1 MENPFLDDTNPFL
14 SSSEPASASEP
25 NVSKY
30 LSFLGSAEG
39 ADYNTIVGGSK
50 FEDYSKHPG
59 IVGVTTAEGPSTA
72 AGKYQITKTTYD
84 QYAKKLGITDFSPE
98 SQDKIALELIKDK
111 GALEDVQKGDY
122 DSANK
127 KLGGV
132 WASLPSSTYNQP
144 KRSEEWVNKQLGKE
158 SNPFLD
164 DSSNPFLQDTT
175 EATPPVED
183 KSIPVVKDAV
193 KAFFDGDITAEEY
206 RKQQEVED
214 KLAAKISK
222 AEDTTNW
229 LGTGPKETV
238 GEYFSKGFAGRIAKG
253 TAERLGLKDKV
264 SDKTLSDLIVPEP
277 ELPSPPVSES
287 LYAMGKQIME
297 HPWEST
303 KALVYEAGRDP
314 ELLIPGLWEA
324 WPAKLGAMVK
334 RLNTLSKAGVMAT
347 RAAATGAGLET
358 AAQVAEGKYDPNAIV
373 TTGAAFGIGGAIG
386 EGISAGLG
394 KGFKKVKGAEKPKA
408 EPTVESTIA
417 KDQELGHQYDLFEN
431 QEMMNHPSSIEAQVM
446 DEHVGKTPTQVVQ
459 DTINNISKDTWES
472 KVFRKEVE
480 DLVPN
485 EEIRKRMTMAL
496 ESEKEYDRLYTD
508 KEMRQKLYGDEPQVR
523 ARKEADAALQRQY
536 NEPILREN
544 QVDIGMIEAADRMR
558 QKLANPNAKWKNEA
572 EKMDYQQRLERLTK
586 VIDKLKSLPSEE
598 HAIPVLD
605 RVKQRFNTIGKEA
618 VDRGMI
624 EGMRNNYVTHVL
636 DWSKSILSREQRLSL
651 SDYLFRTAKEPRF
664 NRDFTE
670 SRIYSTIRE
679 LEQAIQGWAD
689 LQGIKNTGIV
699 VEKDIAK
706 LLQTY
711 ENSMRAAILHDKMIK
726 HFENYMIEGTGLP
739 GMIKISEDNA
749 RNLVKANENNY
760 VKFKGVGSK
769 AIGDYLVH
777 PDLVDP
783 MKYIFRENDP
793 SIIQRFLGN
802 VSHLSKS
809 LNTIGSLFHAYSL
822 SQAGAT
828 AAPKEFFT
836 QAFKGFPGIKAA
848 VEHFEKGTGKEQVE
862 YALKSGLVLGTEDVQ
877 RTIVADVGR
886 WADGMVDRFVDKDLK
901 IVRQITDPLDKQIL
915 QRMNRF
921 TWDYMHTGQKLHMF
935 NYFANE
941 MKMKNPHLSDAVVG
955 REVADFVNST
965 FGGLNWLQVA
975 SAVENK
981 FMKALAMKAAGIQ
994 GRDWAQILM
1003 FAPDWT
1009 VSTLRSFTN
1018 ALPKETFKP
1027 WKWDI
1032 KEGAKGFI
1040 NPKNKGDLARRYV
1053 FNTMVAWSIILN
1065 AINYAMSG
1073 HYIWE
1078 NDDPTRIDRGDG
1090 TSMQLAKHSMEAAE
1104 WLRDPQKT
1112 LGNKLGFWP
1121 KALVTMLTGK
1131 AYPSPSAP
1139 MVGDI
1144 KVPVIGTVHG
1154 NTVAGR
1160 TLHSLAAALPFQ
1172 VGSAMNAPPGEKGKR
1187 AIMSML
1193 GVPVYGQTKSQFTSP
1208 EVLRERAK
1216 KRLESKIERIK
1227 KEKEKRNK

>member
-14 SSSEPASASEP
+14 SSSEPASTSEP
-25 NVSKY
+25 NVTKY
-30 LSFLGSAEG
+30 LSFLGNAEG

-132 WASLPSSTYNQP
+132 WASLPSSPYSQP
-144 KRSEEWVNKQLGKE
+144 KRSEEWVNKQLGTE
-158 SNPFLD
+158 SNPFLE
-164 DSSNPFLQDTT
+164 DSANPFLQDTT
-175 EATPPVED
+175 ETPPVED
-183 KSIPVVKDAV
+183 KSIPVVKDSV
-193 KAFFDGDITAEEY
+193 KAFFDGEITAEEF
-206 RKQQEVED
+206 RKQQELED
-214 KLAAKISK
+214 KLAAKVSK
-222 AEDTTNW
+222 PEDTTNW

-264 SDKTLSDLIVPEP
+264 SDKSLSDLIVKED
-277 ELPSPPVSES
+277 EAPSPPVSES
-287 LYAMGKQIME
+287 LYAMGKQIIE
-297 HPWEST
+297 HPWEAT

-314 ELLIPGLWEA
+314 ELLVPGLWEA

-358 AAQVAEGKYDPNAIV
+358 AAQLAEGKYDPNAIV

-394 KGFKKVKGAEKPKA
+394 KGVEKIRATEKPK
-408 EPTVESTIA
+408 VELDVAGSVA
-417 KDQELGHQYDLFEN
+417 KSQETAHQYDLFEN
-431 QEMMNHPSSIEAQVM
+431 QEMINHPSSVEAKVM
-446 DEHVGKTPTQVVQ
+446 DEHVGKTATEVVQ
-459 DTINNISKDTWES
+459 DTINNIAKDTWES

-480 DLVPN
+480 DLVPDEN
-485 EEIRKRMTMAL
+485 IRKRMTMAL
-496 ESEKEYDRLYTD
+496 EADKEYDRLYTD
-508 KEMRQKLYGDEPQVR
+508 KEMRQKLYGDEPEVR
-523 ARKEADAALQRQY
+523 AKKESAAALQRQY
-536 NEPILREN
+536 NEPILKEN
-544 QVDIGMIEAADRMR
+544 QVDIGMIEAADRMK
-558 QKLANPNAKWKNEA
+558 QKLENPNTKWKNEA
-572 EKMDYQQRLERLTK
+572 EKIDYQQRLERLTYA
-586 VIDKLKSLPSEE
+586 IDKLKVLPSEE
-598 HAIPVLD
+598 HAIPVLE
-605 RVKQRFNTIGKEA
+605 RVKERFNTIGKEA
-618 VDRGMI
+618 LDRGMI

-636 DWSKSILSREQRLSL
+636 DWSKSLLNRKQKLDL
-651 SDYLFRTAKEPRF
+651 ADYLFRTAKEPRF

-679 LEQAIQGWAD
+679 LEKAIQGWAD

-711 ENSMRAAILHDKMIK
+711 ENSMRTAILHDKMIK
-726 HFENYMIEGTGLP
+726 HFENYMMEGTGLP
-739 GMIKISEDNA
+739 GLIKVTEDNA
-749 RNLVKANENNY
+749 RNVIKANQNDY
-760 VKFKGVGSK
+760 VKFKGIGSK

-777 PDLVDP
+777 PDLVDSL
-783 MKYIFRENDP
+783 KFIFRENDP
-793 SIIQRFLGN
+793 NVVQRFLGS

-828 AAPKEFFT
+828 AAPGQFFKE
-836 QAFKGFPGIKAA
+836 AFKGFPGIRAA
-848 VEHFEKGTGKEQVE
+848 VEHFEKGTSKEQVE
-862 YALKSGLVLGTEDVQ
+862 YALKSGVVLGTEDVQ
-877 RTIVADVGR
+877 RTIVADVGK
-886 WADGMVDRFVDKDLK
+886 WADSMVDRFNDKDLK
-901 IVRQITDPLDKQIL
+901 IVRQVTDPLDKQIL

-941 MKMKNPHLSDAVVG
+941 MKMKNPHLSDAVIG

-981 FMKALAMKAAGIQ
+981 YMKAFAMKAAGIQ

-1032 KEGAKGFI
+1032 KEGAKGFV
-1040 NPKNKGDLARRYV
+1040 NPKTKGDLARRYV

-1078 NDDPTRIDRGDG
+1078 NEDPTRIDRGDG

-1121 KALVTMLTGK
+1121 KALVTMTTGK

-1139 MVGDI
+1139 MI
-1144 KVPVIGTVHG
+1144 KD
-1154 NTVAGR
+1154 NTFIGR
-1160 TLHSLAAALPFQ
+1160 TIHSAKAALPFQ
-1172 VGSAMNAPPGEKGKR
+1172 VGSAMTAPPGEKIKR
-1187 AIMSML
+1187 AAMSML
-1193 GVPVYGQTKSQFTSP
+1193 GVPIYGQTKSQFTSP

-1216 KRLESKIERIK
+1216 KRLESKIERIEK
-1227 KEKEKRNK
+1227 QKERRNK

>member
-1 MENPFLDDTNPFL
+1 MAFQDDEIV
-14 SSSEPASASEP
+14 SSPQSSVSSFVDTYRPVAEK
-25 NVSKY
+25 VSKDIDVDPNILLGKWGLETGWGKSIIPGTNNLGNIKDVSGSGVKAKDNVTKSEDSY
-30 LSFLGSAEG
+30 MSFEDPSVFG
-39 ADYNTIVGGSK
+39 DYYSGYIQRKFPKSVGSK
-50 FEDYSKHPG
+50 SD
-59 IVGVTTAEGPSTA
+59 
-72 AGKYQITKTTYD
+72 
-84 QYAKKLGITDFSPE
+84 
-98 SQDKIALELIKDK
+98 
-111 GALEDVQKGDY
+111 
-122 DSANK
+122 
-127 KLGGV
+127 
-132 WASLPSSTYNQP
+132 
-144 KRSEEWVNKQLGKE
+144 VNKFTAGLTGYAEDPAYSEKVANAYKQVTNYTGTSQPPSFSK
-158 SNPFLD
+158 LD
-164 DSSNPFLQDTT
+164 QD
-175 EATPPVED
+175 EIVDVPKAFQQDELVSETPPVED

-193 KAFFDGDITAEEY
+193 KAFFDGEITAEEY

-222 AEDTTNW
+222 PEDTTNW

-238 GEYFSKGFAGRIAKG
+238 GEYFGKGFAGRIAKG
-253 TAERLGLKDKV
+253 TAERLGIKDK
-264 SDKTLSDLIVPEP
+264 SKADISIPEEDLSIPTI
-277 ELPSPPVSES
+277 SES
-287 LYAMGKQIME
+287 LRAMGRQVME
-297 HPWEST
+297 NPWEAT

-314 ELLIPGLWEA
+314 ELLYPGLWET
-324 WPAKLGAMVK
+324 WPAKMASMVK
-334 RLNTLSKAGVMAT
+334 RLSTLSKVSLTAN
-347 RAAATGAGLET
+347 RAAVIGAGLEG
-358 AAQVAEGKYDPNAIV
+358 AAQLAEGKYDPNAIA
-373 TTGAAFGIGGAIG
+373 TTGISFGIGGAVG
-386 EGISAGLG
+386 EGLAAGIG
-394 KGFKKVKGAEKPKA
+394 KGFEKLKSAEKPKA

-417 KDQELGHQYDLFEN
+417 KDQEMAHQYDLFEN
-431 QEMMNHPSSIEAQVM
+431 EEMLNHPSSQEAKVM
-446 DEHVGKTPTQVVQ
+446 DEHVGKTPTEVVQ
-459 DTINNISKDTWES
+459 DTINNIAKDTWES

-485 EEIRKRMTMAL
+485 EDIRKRMTMAL
-496 ESEKEYDRLYTD
+496 EADKEYDRLYTD

-544 QVDIGMIEAADRMR
+544 QVDIGMIEAADRMK
-558 QKLANPNAKWKNEA
+558 QKLENPNTKWKNEA
-572 EKMDYQQRLERLTK
+572 EKIDYQQRLERLTYA
-586 VIDKLKSLPSEE
+586 IDKLKALPSEE

-605 RVKQRFNTIGKEA
+605 KVKARFNAIGKEA
-618 VDRGMI
+618 LDRGMI
-624 EGMRNNYVTHVL
+624 EGMRSNYVTHVL
-636 DWSKSILSREQRLSL
+636 DWSKSILNREQRISL

-679 LEQAIQGWAD
+679 LEKAIQGWAE

-711 ENSMRAAILHDKMIK
+711 ENSMRTAILHDKMIK
-726 HFENYMIEGTGLP
+726 HFENYMMEGTGLP
-739 GMIKISEDNA
+739 GMVKVSEDNA
-749 RNLVKANENNY
+749 SKVIKANENNY
-760 VKFKGVGSK
+760 VKFKGIGSK
-769 AIGDYLVH
+769 AIGDYLIH

-783 MKYIFRENDP
+783 MKFIFRENDP
-793 SIIQRFLGN
+793 GIIQRFLGN

-809 LNTIGSLFHAYSL
+809 TNTIGSLFHAYSL

-836 QAFKGFPGIKAA
+836 QAFKGFPGIRAA
-848 VEHFEKGTGKEQVE
+848 VEHFEKGTGKDQVE

-886 WADGMVDRFVDKDLK
+886 WADAMVDRFVDKDLK

-955 REVADFVNST
+955 REVADFINST

-975 SAVENK
+975 NAVENK

-994 GRDWAQILM
+994 GRDWAQILL

-1027 WKWDI
+1027 WKWDV
-1032 KEGAKGFI
+1032 KEGAKGFV
-1040 NPKNKGDLARRYV
+1040 NPKTKGDLARRYV
-1053 FNTMVAWSIILN
+1053 FNTMVSWSIILN

-1078 NDDPTRIDRGDG
+1078 NEDPTRIDRGDG
-1090 TSMQLAKHSMEAAE
+1090 TTMQLAKHSMEAAE

-1121 KALVTMLTGK
+1121 KALVTMTTGK

-1139 MVGDI
+1139 MI
-1144 KVPVIGTVHG
+1144 KDNTFIGRTVHS
-1154 NTVAGR
+1154 AK
-1160 TLHSLAAALPFQ
+1160 AALPFQ

-1193 GVPVYGQTKSQFTSP
+1193 GVPVYGQTKSQFSSS

-1216 KRLESKIERIK
+1216 KRLESKIERIEK
-1227 KEKEKRNK
+1227 QKEKRNK